1 MGQQGID
8 DANLVCETL
17 ASHLGINKKQVLPFS
32 TGLIMSKLP
41 VDKITKVIPN
51 ALRNLDENNWLEG
64 AKSIMTTDTVPK
76 VYSRKI
82 KLNNVN
88 ATISWHM

>member
-17 ASHLGINKKQVLPFS
+17 ANQLGIDKKQVLPFS

-51 ALRNLDENNWLEG
+51 ALK
-64 AKSIMTTDTVPK
+64 KS
-76 VYSRKI
+76 R
-82 KLNNVN
+82 
-88 ATISWHM
+88 